1 MLGSSIGQINEGLK
15 SLNEKYMRV
24 LSQQEVIMIKLED
37 KTSGIKFQKEKKVV
51 LDSYTKVSFNEIYSF
66 QFSIV
71 FITSSY
77 QLGFH

>member
-24 LSQQEVIMIKLED
+24 LSQQEVIMIKLVD

-71 FITSSY
+71 FIVSSY
-77 QLGFH
+77 QLGFN

>member
-24 LSQQEVIMIKLED
+24 LSQQEVIMIKLVD
-37 KTSGIKFQKEKKVV
+37 KSSGIKFQKEKKVV
-51 LDSYTKVSFNEIYSF
+51 LDSDTNVSFNEIYSF

-71 FITSSY
+71 FIISSY